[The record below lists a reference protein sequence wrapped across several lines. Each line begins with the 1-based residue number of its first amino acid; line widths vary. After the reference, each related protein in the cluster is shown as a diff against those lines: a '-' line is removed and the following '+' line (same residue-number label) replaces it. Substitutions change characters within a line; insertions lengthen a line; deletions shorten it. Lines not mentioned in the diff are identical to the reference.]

1 MSLENTKLLITP
13 NGYKAG
19 KLYSALPESGAGDST
34 FARATTA
41 TRVNAEGLVEE
52 VGLNVPRVDYPVLGG
67 CPSLLLEPQRTNLVV
82 RSEEFDNASWVKLA
96 STVSFNVTLAPN
108 GTLSADK
115 LIEDTTSSVH
125 RITQLLTLS
134 TTLFYSFSV
143 FAKKGERNI
152 IQLRDATNGR
162 GVWFNIDTGVVLTQN
177 SGITGQILNIGNGWF
192 KCSITFQPLLAT
204 LIASIQVANADSSN
218 IYIGDGI
225 SGIFIWGAQLEQAST
240 DSSYIPT
247 LASAVTRN
255 TDVLSN
261 DMTATVDSTY
271 TALLDVSATGSRLK
285 IEDATTG
292 FDLPLNGAGRIVMV
306 VDSNITFHFPDN
318 GQATTVLT
326 YAKPSDLRNIDVL
339 SKINQ
344 TKIKVIAVENGV
356 ALQSRIDSWV
366 SGSVSS
372 YFLDTD
378 WSLETSFSEEFR
390 DSDWDYFPLI
400 DTSSGTSF
408 IRSWRGNNLTSF
420 PLIDTSS
427 GVNFSETWRINNLTS
442 FPLIDTS
449 SGIGFFLT
457 WQDNNLTLF
466 PRLNIDK
473 VIIFQG
479 AWQDNNLTTWL
490 PNYFDTC
497 VGTNFISAW
506 LNNAID
512 QTGVDN
518 ILVSINTARLAGVQ
532 TGTTKLI
539 GLNGGTNA
547 TPSATGQAA
556 TDALRADGW
565 TVNLNGY

>member
-41 TRVNAEGLVEE
+41 TRVNAEGLIEE

-67 CPSLLLEPQRTNLVV
+67 CPSLLLEPQRTNLLL
-82 RSEEFDNASWVKLA
+82 RSEEFDNASWLKVN
-96 STVSFNVTLAPN
+96 SIVTANATTAPN
-108 GTLSADK
+108 GTDTADK
-115 LIEDTTSSVH
+115 LIPNNLVLLSSISNNALQTLTKATTA
-125 RITQLLTLS
+125 IQYT
-134 TTLFYSFSV
+134 YSV
-143 FAKKGERNI
+143 FAKQNGLNSLRVFCQGASAANAILVTFSLVNGTIEEVIPFGNFSGGLASIFSYGSGWYRCTLTFTTNTDNAITARNI
-152 IQLRDATNGR
+152 ATDSIITSGD
-162 GVWFNIDTGVVLTQN
+162 GT
-177 SGITGQILNIGNGWF
+177 SGIYL
-192 KCSITFQPLLAT
+192 
-204 LIASIQVANADSSN
+204 
-218 IYIGDGI
+218 
-225 SGIFIWGAQLEQAST
+225 WGAQLEQAST
-240 DSSYIPT
+240 ASSYIPT

-261 DMTATVDSTY
+261 DITSLVDSTY
-271 TALLDVSATGSRLK
+271 TALLDVSASDSRLK
-285 IEDATTG
+285 IEDGTTG

-339 SKINQ
+339 SKINE

-372 YFLDTD
+372 YFIDTD
-378 WSLETSFSEEFR
+378 WGLEGSFSSEFR
-390 DSDWDYFPLI
+390 DSDWDYFPFI
-400 DTSSGTSF
+400 DTSNGSDFSF
-408 IRSWRGNNLTSF
+408 TWLRNNLTSF
-420 PLIDTSS
+420 PLIDTSN
-427 GVNFSETWRINNLTS
+427 GINFQRTWEVNNLTS
-442 FPLIDTS
+442 FP
-449 SGIGFFLT
+449 
-457 WQDNNLTLF
+457 
-466 PRLNIDK
+466 RLNMDNGSD
-473 VIIFQG
+473 FDQ
-479 AWQDNNLTTWL
+479 AWRDNNLTTWL
-490 PNYFDTC
+490 PNYFNTC
-497 VGTNFISAW
+497 VGTDFSRAW
-506 LNNAID
+506 ESNAID

-532 TGTTKLI
+532 TGTTKVI